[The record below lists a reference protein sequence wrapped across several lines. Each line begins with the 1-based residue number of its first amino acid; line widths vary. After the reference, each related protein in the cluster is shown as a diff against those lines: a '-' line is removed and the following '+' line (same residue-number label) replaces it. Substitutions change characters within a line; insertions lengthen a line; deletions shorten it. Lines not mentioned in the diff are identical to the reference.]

1 LSVCA
6 NCICEKQISLEDVHE
21 KVRSSMRLPG
31 KPPKSSDGIRCNLCS
46 NECILEEGERSYC
59 GLRKNINGEMIS
71 RVSPEVA
78 LAYAYLDPLPMNCC
92 AAWVLS

>member
-1 LSVCA
+1 
-6 NCICEKQISLEDVHE
+6 
-21 KVRSSMRLPG
+21 MRLPG